1 MVSSSKLM
9 SSQIFFGGGGK
20 INISS
25 SVFWLCSTTSEVR
38 LDAAV
43 GVGIS
48 SFNVARSLKFESGG
62 ASSAS

>member
-9 SSQIFFGGGGK
+9 TSQIFFGGGGK

-25 SVFWLCSTTSEVR
+25 SVFWLSSEVR

-48 SFNVARSLKFESGG
+48 SFKVARSLKLESGG
-62 ASSAS
+62 AS